1 MHELIQ
7 EFRDEKKMHCMEGSR
22 GVGNLCNLVRAIGY
36 RDAMNRMQYGD
47 GCLGDLLMFLEDNS
61 GAIEAIITW
70 IGDQDIQD
78 WKDNLESELPECDC
92 PNCDSWDENNGEV
105 LE

>member
-7 EFRDEKKMHCMEGSR
+7 EFREEKMHCMEGSR

-36 RDAMNRMQYGD
+36 RDAMNRMQYGN
-47 GCLGDLLMFLEDNS
+47 GCIGDLIEFLEDNS
-61 GAIEAIITW
+61 GAIEAIVTW

-78 WKDNLESELPECDC
+78 WRENLESELPERY
-92 PNCDSWDENNGEV
+92 S
-105 LE
+105 